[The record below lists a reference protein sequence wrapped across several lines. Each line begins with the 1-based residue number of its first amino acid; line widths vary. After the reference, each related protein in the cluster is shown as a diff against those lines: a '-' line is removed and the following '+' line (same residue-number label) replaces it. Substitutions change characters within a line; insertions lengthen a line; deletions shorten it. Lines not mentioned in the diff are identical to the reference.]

1 MESQGTYM
9 YDPWTRTKR
18 GECWWEGGAGQ
29 RGIKKRKKKWDNC
42 NSIINK
48 IY

>member
-1 MESQGTYM
+1 M

-18 GECWWEGGAGQ
+18 GNVGGVGGAGQ
-29 RGIKKRKKKWDNC
+29 RGIKRGKWDNN
-42 NSIINK
+42 NSVINK